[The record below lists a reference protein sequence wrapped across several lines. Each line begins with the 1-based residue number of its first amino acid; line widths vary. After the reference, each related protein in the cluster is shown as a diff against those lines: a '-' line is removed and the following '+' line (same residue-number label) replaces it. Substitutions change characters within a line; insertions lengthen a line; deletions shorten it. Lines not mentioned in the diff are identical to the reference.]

1 MLVARTSKAV
11 SLAELRKD
19 SAGVVRRVSGSR
31 RPVIVTD
38 KGRARAVLLSVEAY
52 ESGEREREIL
62 RELVRGER
70 EIAAG
75 RSFSLE
81 KVLAD
86 ADEVLGRARK

>member
-1 MLVARTSKAV
+1 VARTSKAV
-11 SLAELRKD
+11 SLAELRED
-19 SAGVVRRVSGSR
+19 SAGVVRRVSSSK

-38 KGRARAVLLSVEAY
+38 RGRARAVLLSVEAY
-52 ESGEREREIL
+52 EHGEREREIL

-75 RSFSLE
+75 RSFSLD

-86 ADEVLGRARK
+86 ADKVLGRARR